1 MKTNPIFTIP
11 WDNETYSCRPSGQW
25 QDRNFSLSAE
35 LRHEMSDADH
45 VMKIFQSNVEGE
57 LKYFCKI
64 NWEMFEKQWSAE
76 SSASKLTE
84 FFNMQVEAKI
94 NFSAVNLLAE
104 NFISREVKEHVVPSS
119 KQVCPPFILNKI
131 FILLQSA
138 QRPLLLS
145 GRHRCLLIKI
155 LVW

>member
-119 KQVCPPFILNKI
+119 KQVCPP
-131 FILLQSA
+131 
-138 QRPLLLS
+138 PLF
-145 GRHRCLLIKI
+145 
-155 LVW
+155 